1 MEKFLFI
8 VFAPWLTF
16 VVLAIIACWLIKL
29 ARKRKS
35 LAIAFGVL
43 VQMLMPDPQIE
54 QTVKAVQVDK
64 RVVKGFKQKELKYKN
79 SNDCQI

>member
-1 MEKFLFI
+1 MEHLFFI
-8 VFAPWLTF
+8 VLAPWLTF

-43 VQMLMPDPQIE
+43 VQMFMPDPQIE

-64 RVVKGFKQKELKYKN
+64 RVFKRSAKQKELKRKN
-79 SNDCQI
+79 SNEY